1 MSAINQMMMMI
12 QNNKFKS
19 KKSKKMRQKVI
30 ELEDNSYPI
39 MIKIKD
45 VKCIKK
51 I

>member
-1 MSAINQMMMMI
+1 MSAINQMMI
-12 QNNKFKS
+12 NQNNKFQS
-19 KKSKKMRQKVI
+19 KKSKKMRQKVV

-39 MIKIKD
+39 KIKIKD